1 MLNGIRVYLYAFVY
15 VAYTLLATSK
25 LILDVKTLVPEEP
38 DVNKLLLRS
47 INRTQRCLKAKIKKK
62 RL

>member
-1 MLNGIRVYLYAFVY
+1 MRVYLYAFVY

-62 RL
+62 CL